1 MNPESPLVIEP
12 FLDSFLVPLKG
23 TLYLGGVGG
32 GGVGGLNTHN
42 KEAYRRKYSPL
53 TPSSLPP

>member
-32 GGVGGLNTHN
+32 GGRG
-42 KEAYRRKYSPL
+42 P
-53 TPSSLPP
+53 